1 MKRSKVS
8 VGEKLALTL
17 SAIALLVSI
26 WSLVESRRASVQ
38 ARWSAFRSDA
48 LATLEAH
55 RRTYSQVTC
64 LFQATNTRHGL
75 EEFGGF
81 KSNLDNL
88 VSTLHK
94 LRDAN
99 EATLAEFE
107 TRLDVSHSS
116 FRKLRD
122 AVSEFKTHLAPDE
135 LSRANSICGT
145 EG

>member
-1 MKRSKVS
+1 
-8 VGEKLALTL
+8 
-17 SAIALLVSI
+17 LLLIDTS
-26 WSLVESRRASVQ
+26 ESTI
-38 ARWSAFRSDA
+38 F
-48 LATLEAH
+48 
-55 RRTYSQVTC
+55 
-64 LFQATNTRHGL
+64 HGL
-75 EEFGGF
+75 EMSR
-81 KSNLDNL
+81 KPWAYQDKL

-94 LRDAN
+94 LRDAD

-107 TRLDVSHSS
+107 TRLDASQSS